1 MTCGEKLFLEQ
12 FQKKSLIAFQF
23 LNFILQN
30 WWFKMY
36 LGNQNQRFRKLAV
49 ERRRKEGYWFSK
61 YLATLHWST
70 TLNETIEINTSIS
83 LSVSFV
89 IFRFYCHSLNKNNR
103 KNRNLNGPL
112 LDFQIWLVG
121 SQFLFSYSHSSI
133 LVLPG
138 LKSSN
143 EFTNYFYCILYYF
156 IKGSLKF

>member
-1 MTCGEKLFLEQ
+1 MWWEIVSRTVS
-12 FQKKSLIAFQF
+12 KKSLIAFQF

-36 LGNQNQRFRKLAV
+36 SGNQNQRLRKLAV

-70 TLNETIEINTSIS
+70 TLNETIEINRSIS

-89 IFRFYCHSLNKNNR
+89 IFRFYCHSLNKNNG

-112 LDFQIWLVG
+112 LDFR
-121 SQFLFSYSHSSI
+121 FDK
-133 LVLPG
+133 LVLSFG
-138 LKSSN
+138 LVIVTRR
-143 EFTNYFYCILYYF
+143 FLYYPDSKVPMNWLIIF
-156 IKGSLKF
+156 NAFCTIS